1 MIAEIRRIIP
11 LWRDDNKPGTNHN
24 SLMAK
29 RTLGLEEIATEVGR
43 LFGTTEK
50 HAKNWLNQRKVLL
63 EALSTVRD
71 NANGLIAQLGDNPLG
86 WASGKGGRP
95 PKAVA
100 NIPLNDGPRR
110 RRGRRKI
117 SEETRAKMR
126 AAAQKRWAEN
136 KQAEGGSKRGSLS
149 RKQTFRKRRV

>member
-1 MIAEIRRIIP
+1 
-11 LWRDDNKPGTNHN
+11 
-24 SLMAK
+24 MAK
-29 RTLGLEEIATEVGR
+29 RTLGLEEIAAEVGR

-50 HAKNWLNQRKVLL
+50 HAKNWLNQRQLLL

-71 NANGLIAQLGDNPLG
+71 NANGLIAQLGGENPFP
-86 WASGKGGRP
+86 WGKRKPGRP
-95 PKAVA
+95 AKMVA

-126 AAAQKRWAEN
+126 AAAQKRWAEG

-149 RKQTFRKRRV
+149 RRRTFRKRRV

>member
-1 MIAEIRRIIP
+1 
-11 LWRDDNKPGTNHN
+11 
-24 SLMAK
+24 MAK
-29 RTLGLEEIATEVGR
+29 RTLGLEEIASEVGR

-50 HAKNWLNQRKVLL
+50 HAKNWLNQRNVLL

-71 NANGLIAQLGDNPLG
+71 NASGLIAQLGGSPLPWG
-86 WASGKGGRP
+86 RKKAGRP
-95 PKAVA
+95 SNAVV

-110 RRGRRKI
+110 RKGRRKI

-136 KQAEGGSKRGSLS
+136 KQAEGGSKRGSLTP
-149 RKQTFRKRRV
+149 KQTFRKKRV

>member
-1 MIAEIRRIIP
+1 
-11 LWRDDNKPGTNHN
+11 
-24 SLMAK
+24 MAK
-29 RTLGLEEIATEVGR
+29 RTLALEEIAAEVGR

-50 HAKNWLNQRKVLL
+50 HAKKWLNQRQVLL

-71 NANGLIAQLGDNPLG
+71 NASGLIAQLGGGSPMP
-86 WASGKGGRP
+86 WARKKAGRP
-95 PKAVA
+95 AKTVA

-110 RRGRRKI
+110 RKGRRKI

-136 KQAEGGSKRGSLS
+136 RQAAGGSKRGSLS
-149 RKQTFRKRRV
+149 PKRTVRKKRV